1 MTNSET
7 KDFGPA
13 MKTGDFVVFS
23 LAFQISVPEV
33 ERIDT
38 GAIYHKLTIGQ
49 LQEEV
54 PQIDW
59 LEYFSVLL
67 HPLPIN
73 TSEQVVSYSTPY
85 FLQLGEL
92 LAQTDKK

>member
-1 MTNSET
+1 M
-7 KDFGPA
+7 
-13 MKTGDFVVFS
+13 
-23 LAFQISVPEV
+23 

-73 TSEQVVSYSTPY
+73 TSEPVVSYSTPY

-92 LAQTDKK
+92 LAQTDKKWVHNILQYFMAGNTYSLRLSEIYLIRN

>member
-1 MTNSET
+1 M
-7 KDFGPA
+7 
-13 MKTGDFVVFS
+13 
-23 LAFQISVPEV
+23 

-38 GAIYHKLTIGQ
+38 GAIYHKLTIGE